1 MKKQNKRII
10 ETICLVAGA
19 GLMIVAIAILLGW
32 QWRIRSFQQRLEE
45 YVHTLRTLMPEP
57 QGAYPEERR
66 DNTMAVLSLDGTDFI
81 GILEMPV
88 YGSALPVCAQ
98 WGNSSKYPCCL
109 RGSIYDGTMQIGATS
124 QKGQYDFY
132 REISVGD
139 TVFYTDMEGNRYSYE
154 VTDIR
159 YERHA
164 DQVALQK
171 KEAALT
177 LFVKNEY
184 ALEYVIIF
192 CNVIN

>member
-32 QWRIRSFQQRLEE
+32 QWRIRSFQQRSEE